1 VLQYY
6 YQGVPSWNWYYPFHY
21 APFASDLVNI
31 ESHAIDFEKS
41 EPFKPVE
48 QLLAVLPAESVAALP
63 KACQPLMVDP
73 SSPIYDLYDSD
84 APIDPNGKHLP
95 WLWVLL
101 LPFVDERRVR
111 SAFLGHKRGLTLEE
125 RRRNAFGCSVLFVHR
140 THALMQASH
149 GHLRNRPG
157 AETDPDVLEAL
168 NDGGG
173 GGEAA
178 DGDGD
183 VEVNPLGTVAGS
195 SGAAEEEGAEA
206 GTGAEAGADGA
217 WMFDAVAGG
226 GICGTL
232 SPAPGQWFVR
242 LTEPGRPA
250 VVPAPPTPFW
260 SFEVKWA
267 CFVRDCAC
275 VARFFSSAHLLL
287 PFGPLSRRSFAPSP
301 LSPYPRA
308 VVLSP
313 IPLSHSAL
321 SLSPSP
327 PSLHPRAGRTCR
339 RTT

>member
-1 VLQYY
+1 
-6 YQGVPSWNWYYPFHY
+6 
-21 APFASDLVNI
+21 
-31 ESHAIDFEKS
+31 
-41 EPFKPVE
+41 
-48 QLLAVLPAESVAALP
+48 
-63 KACQPLMVDP
+63 
-73 SSPIYDLYDSD
+73 
-84 APIDPNGKHLP
+84 
-95 WLWVLL
+95 
-101 LPFVDERRVR
+101 VR

-173 GGEAA
+173 EAA

-195 SGAAEEEGAEA
+195 GAAEEGAEA
-206 GTGAEAGADGA
+206 EEGADGA
-217 WMFDAVAGG
+217 WTFDAVAGG

-260 SFEVKWA
+260 SFEVTWA
-267 CFVRDCAC
+267 R
-275 VARFFSSAHLLL
+275 
-287 PFGPLSRRSFAPSP
+287 
-301 LSPYPRA
+301 
-308 VVLSP
+308 
-313 IPLSHSAL
+313 
-321 SLSPSP
+321 SLSV
-327 PSLHPRAGRTCR
+327 LI
-339 RTT
+339 